1 MIKGK
6 WIIESVE
13 GFTQKADENCPVCHR
28 SLRYLNIVISPE
40 NPQDI
45 DVEDILMD
53 LIRNKKG
60 NFNNETDEVIILRLE
75 CLWCPKCKALRFR
88 E

>member
-13 GFTQKADENCPVCHR
+13 GFQKADEDCPVCQK
-28 SLRYLNIVISPE
+28 SLRYLNIVITPE

-45 DVEDILMD
+45 DFEDILMD
-53 LIRNKKG
+53 LIRNKNE
-60 NFNNETDEVIILRLE
+60 NFNNETDEGIILRLE
-75 CLWCPKCKALRFR
+75 CLWCPKCKTLRFR
-88 E
+88 D

>member
-13 GFTQKADENCPVCHR
+13 GFTQKADKNCPECHE
-28 SLRYLNIVISPE
+28 SMRYLNIFISPE
-40 NPQDI
+40 NPKSIDTKKEAMDLPKKTEKNQD
-45 DVEDILMD
+45 DVASEDIKL
-53 LIRNKKG
+53 K
-60 NFNNETDEVIILRLE
+60 LR
-75 CLWCPKCKALRFR
+75 CLWCPKCKALQFR

>member
-13 GFTQKADENCPVCHR
+13 GFTQKADENCPECHE
-28 SLRYLNIVISPE
+28 SMRYLNIVISPE
-40 NPQDI
+40 NSKDIDI
-45 DVEDILMD
+45 DVATD
-53 LIRNKKG
+53 LLKNAENIFDDKK
-60 NFNNETDEVIILRLE
+60 DEYIKLRLE

-88 E
+88 A